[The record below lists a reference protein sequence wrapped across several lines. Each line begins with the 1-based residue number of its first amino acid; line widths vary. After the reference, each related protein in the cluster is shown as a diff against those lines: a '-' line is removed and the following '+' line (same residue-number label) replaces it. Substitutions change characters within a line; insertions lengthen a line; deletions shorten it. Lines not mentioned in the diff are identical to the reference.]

1 MVIQNEKLLTVK
13 ETADYLHLTTQT
25 VRKWINTGKLAA
37 VKIGKEYRVKTS
49 ELIELIN

>member
-13 ETADYLHLTTQT
+13 ETAEYLNLTVQT
-25 VRKWINTGKLAA
+25 VRKWINSGKLHA

-49 ELIELIN
+49 ELIDLLN